1 MQKIQ
6 KICEALNTGV
16 LEKEEA
22 IAVSLLAALAGQNV
36 FLLGPPGTAKSLI
49 ARRLAS
55 VFETSA
61 YFEYLM
67 QRFSTP
73 EEVFGPISLAELKKD
88 NYIRKVEGYLP
99 VADFAFLDEIW
110 KSSPA
115 VLNTLLTIINEKK
128 FRNGTDIKTV
138 PLKALISASNETPPA
153 NQGLEALY
161 DRFLVRL
168 LLSPVQEKNSFE
180 EVIQQAPAKS
190 EVDIKEGDRIT
201 NKEFESWQVKIDK
214 VKLSPETL
222 NVIQAVRVQIELS
235 NKDRE
240 QKIYVSDRRWQRAAR
255 LLKAGA
261 YFCDRKIT
269 NLVDTL
275 LLRHCL
281 WSTDSDREP
290 LQKIVE
296 DAVQENGLNSA
307 ISFSTLEK
315 NKNKLDQE
323 IQNKLYYLEKIYETS
338 AKIQGNTTGY
348 LKYKVSY
355 QRSPAYHHYRTLAS
369 SELVHEIFYIKENLL
384 GTNVTTHP
392 VDKLGNELKHI
403 TCIFN
408 KQDSFNVTVQRNNLY
423 IKKDNGDIYK
433 RIDESLLIKP
443 QIQFNKGDVRRDINT
458 RLFSSLTKSAEGLIS
473 QLQKIRDEID
483 QKKEKLEQEIHSPFV
498 LKFLRDL
505 AITSVTEQIER
516 INIAKTDCENFL
528 SKINKAEKSQ

>member
-6 KICEALNTGV
+6 KICEALSSGV

-22 IAVSLLAALAGQNV
+22 ITVSLLAALAGQNV

-55 VFETSA
+55 VFETNA

-128 FRNGTDIKTV
+128 FRNGTDVKTV

-168 LLSPVQEKNSFE
+168 MLSPVQEKNSFE
-180 EVIQQAPAKS
+180 KVIQQAPAKS
-190 EVDIKEGDRIT
+190 EVDIKNGDKIT
-201 NKEFESWQVKIDK
+201 NKEFELWQLEIDE

-222 NVIQAVRVQIELS
+222 NVIQAVRIQIEQS

-255 LLKAGA
+255 ILKAGA

-281 WSTDSDREP
+281 WSTDSDRAV

-296 DAVQENGLNSA
+296 DAVRENGLNSA
-307 ISFSTLEK
+307 ISFSRLEK
-315 NKNKLDQE
+315 KKIKLDQE
-323 IQNKLYYLEKIYETS
+323 IQKELYHSKDIYKTVKLKGEKIDYL
-338 AKIQGNTTGY
+338 QNTVFYSQYNEYNVRDDPDHY
-348 LKYKVSY
+348 LQNEVYY
-355 QRSPAYHHYRTLAS
+355 IPTTLMGMDKK
-369 SELVHEIFYIKENLL
+369 F
-384 GTNVTTHP
+384 HP
-392 VDKLGNELKHI
+392 VDEHGNELKNIICNFSDQNSYSI
-403 TCIFN
+403 TVGHCDI
-408 KQDSFNVTVQRNNLY
+408 Y
-423 IKKDNGDIYK
+423 IKNDANDKYTRKGKSISIQPKIQFSKGNIRRGISP
-433 RIDESLLIKP
+433 RLFASLKKSLIKLM
-443 QIQFNKGDVRRDINT
+443 K
-458 RLFSSLTKSAEGLIS
+458 
-473 QLQKIRDEID
+473 QLQATNDEIF
-483 QKKEKLEQEIHSPFV
+483 QKRSKFEQETYSPFV
-498 LKFLRDL
+498 LKYLRDI
-505 AITSVTEQIER
+505 AITSVNKQIER
-516 INIAKTDCENFL
+516 INIVKIDCENLF
-528 SKINKAEKSQ
+528 SKITKADEAQ